1 MKNIS
6 LTYIALG
13 LLISFVSLCGL
24 RAGATPIED
33 YKGGF
38 PDELFHFA
46 RSLQSTM
53 VIAESMSISIPDLDA
68 NSLMKFSTRVDNIC
82 ELGYEYRPGCPDYYE
97 TIKHNLFPFG
107 SGKIRGSGVY
117 LMHGLIQLLLPE
129 VSVQSRL
136 IFGRVFAICIGVA
149 LIYVVYGLA
158 NLLFNDNRLSIA
170 SAALVGLMPSV
181 SNIISAVSTEG
192 PALLAVGILLLSSAN
207 IAIRGYSLPR
217 SLMFCLGVA
226 ACLFTKMTAIVS
238 LPIAA
243 LLLLQKAG
251 FRWRWILLTSL
262 FGFTIIAVTYRMYV
276 PENAGVAHWYME
288 RDPGEVSIHGT
299 PAKLAHQNYT
309 RSFSRY
315 SDGYMDNFGSY
326 SMSSSFLDQHNCISS
341 VSTSDTI
348 SKPLYFYEWQD
359 CATVYNWPI
368 LQFLPNNVASN
379 LAGKIITVGSW
390 VIVPEG
396 VVFQSPQ
403 IVLAYD
409 NSIQEL
415 WEGKRY
421 TGIGGWQFVSYEKKI
436 PENVSEIAVRLYV
449 PGKFSFWDSVILAEG
464 SFADSARPPVFDD
477 VTAASGQWSGSR
489 FTNLLKNGSGEKT
502 WAGVPSVIDD
512 LMNKYGSGTWAN
524 RLNGQLFTL
533 YDFERTSTG
542 YIDGLRAI
550 FVTFWGSFAGGD
562 WPGLARWHYVV
573 AIGFLM
579 LSVAGWMRYAWLHS
593 VIKPVVPQ
601 SIALPLFLLLVLYIV
616 VGLLRMEVSA
626 EWSPPLYYAT
636 ARFLLPAIIPV
647 VLLGLAGIDLLNSK
661 KISRLV
667 IAALV
672 VAVFMANTWMLLRV
686 ELPYFNCTSE
696 TRWTCTDL

>member
-1 MKNIS
+1 
-6 LTYIALG
+6 
-13 LLISFVSLCGL
+13 
-24 RAGATPIED
+24 
-33 YKGGF
+33 
-38 PDELFHFA
+38 
-46 RSLQSTM
+46 
-53 VIAESMSISIPDLDA
+53 
-68 NSLMKFSTRVDNIC
+68 
-82 ELGYEYRPGCPDYYE
+82 
-97 TIKHNLFPFG
+97 
-107 SGKIRGSGVY
+107 
-117 LMHGLIQLLLPE
+117 
-129 VSVQSRL
+129 
-136 IFGRVFAICIGVA
+136 
-149 LIYVVYGLA
+149 
-158 NLLFNDNRLSIA
+158 
-170 SAALVGLMPSV
+170 
-181 SNIISAVSTEG
+181 
-192 PALLAVGILLLSSAN
+192 
-207 IAIRGYSLPR
+207 YSLLR
-217 SLMFCLGVA
+217 LFGLVFGFV

-238 LPIAA
+238 LPIVA

-251 FRWRWILLTSL
+251 FRWRWIILSSL
-262 FGFTIIAVTYRMYV
+262 FGFTLIAVTYRTYV
-276 PENAGVAHWYME
+276 PESAGVAHWYLE

-299 PAKLAHQNYT
+299 PARLAHQNYT
-309 RSFSRY
+309 RSLSRY
-315 SDGYMDNFGSY
+315 SDDYTDNFGSY
-326 SMSSSFLDQHNCISS
+326 SMSSSFVDHTRCISE
-341 VSTSDTI
+341 DM
-348 SKPLYFYEWQD
+348 QD
-359 CATVYNWPI
+359 CAAVFNWPI

-449 PGKFSFWDSVILAEG
+449 PGKLAFWDGVIFAEG

-573 AIGFLM
+573 PIGFLI
-579 LSVAGWMRYAWLHS
+579 LSVVGWVRYAWLHS
-593 VIKPVVPQ
+593 VINPVVAS
-601 SIALPLFLLLVLYIV
+601 SIALPLFLLVVLYIV
-616 VGLLRMEVSA
+616 VGVLRMEISA
-626 EWSPPLYYAT
+626 EWSTPLYYAT
-636 ARFLLPAIIPV
+636 ARFLLPSIIPV

>member
-1 MKNIS
+1 MKNLS

-13 LLISFVSLCGL
+13 LLISFVSLSGL

-33 YKGGF
+33 DKGGF

-46 RSLQSTM
+46 RSLQSSM
-53 VIAESMSISIPDLDA
+53 VIAESMTISTPDLDA

-82 ELGYEYRPGCPDYYE
+82 ELGYEDRLACPEFFE
-97 TIKHNLFPFG
+97 TRVHNLIPAG
-107 SGKIRGSGVY
+107 SGAIRGSGVY

-129 VSVQSRL
+129 ISVQSRL

-149 LIYVVYGLA
+149 LIYVVYSLA
-158 NLLFNDNRLSIA
+158 NLLFNDSRLAIA

-207 IAIRGYSLPR
+207 IVIRGYSGPR

-243 LLLLQKAG
+243 LLLVQKAG

-262 FGFTIIAVTYRMYV
+262 FGFTIIFVAYRPSV
-276 PENAGVAHWYME
+276 PDSAGVSHWYIE

-299 PAKLAHQNYT
+299 PATLAYQRYT
-309 RSFSRY
+309 KSLNLGLNESANNLGIW
-315 SDGYMDNFGSY
+315 SI
-326 SMSSSFLDQHNCISS
+326 SSSVCDVYGDQ
-341 VSTSDTI
+341 
-348 SKPLYFYEWQD
+348 KD
-359 CATVYNWPI
+359 CAANVPI
-368 LQFLPNNVASN
+368 LQFLPTDVASD
-379 LAGKIITVGSW
+379 LAGKIVTVGSW
-390 VIVPEG
+390 VFVSDDMEFRAPDLLFTYDNGRRDTLKGKLYTYTSEWQFVYYEAQIPEG
-396 VVFQSPQ
+396 VSDVAVKLYIPDVTVS
-403 IVLAYD
+403 
-409 NSIQEL
+409 S
-415 WEGKRY
+415 WEG
-421 TGIGGWQFVSYEKKI
+421 
-436 PENVSEIAVRLYV
+436 
-449 PGKFSFWDSVILAEG
+449 VILAEG
-464 SFADSARPPVFDD
+464 AFSGSGETPVFDN
-477 VTAASGQWSGSR
+477 VTADSGEWSGSR

-502 WAGVPSVIDD
+502 WTGVPSVIVN
-512 LMNKYGSGTWAN
+512 LMKKYGSGTWAN

-533 YDFERTSTG
+533 YDFDRTRAG

-579 LSVAGWMRYAWLHS
+579 LSVVGWMRYAWLHS
-593 VIKPVVPQ
+593 VIKPVVAP

-647 VLLGLAGIDLLNSK
+647 VLLGLAGINLLNSK

-672 VAVFMANTWMLLRV
+672 AAVFMANTWMFLRV

>member
-1 MKNIS
+1 MKNLS

-13 LLISFVSLCGL
+13 LLISFVSLSGL

-33 YKGGF
+33 DKGGF

-46 RSLQSTM
+46 RSLQSSM
-53 VIAESMSISIPDLDA
+53 VIAESMTISTPDLDA

-82 ELGYEYRPGCPDYYE
+82 ELGYEDRLACPEFFE
-97 TIKHNLFPFG
+97 TRVHNLIPAG
-107 SGKIRGSGVY
+107 SGAIRGSGVY

-129 VSVQSRL
+129 ISVQSRL

-149 LIYVVYGLA
+149 LIYVVYSLA
-158 NLLFNDNRLSIA
+158 NLLFDDSRLAIA

-207 IAIRGYSLPR
+207 IVIRGYSGPR

-243 LLLLQKAG
+243 LLLVQKAG

-262 FGFTIIAVTYRMYV
+262 FGFTIIFVAYRPSV
-276 PENAGVAHWYME
+276 PDSAGVSHWYIE

-299 PAKLAHQNYT
+299 PATLAYQRYT
-309 RSFSRY
+309 KSLNLGLNESANNLGVW
-315 SDGYMDNFGSY
+315 SI
-326 SMSSSFLDQHNCISS
+326 SSSVCDVYGDQ
-341 VSTSDTI
+341 
-348 SKPLYFYEWQD
+348 KD
-359 CATVYNWPI
+359 CAANVPI
-368 LQFLPNNVASN
+368 LQFLPTDVASD
-379 LAGKIITVGSW
+379 LAGKIVTVGSW
-390 VIVPEG
+390 VFVSDDMEFRAPDLLFTYDNGRRDTLKSKLYTYTSEWQFVYYEAQIPEG
-396 VVFQSPQ
+396 VSDVAVKLYIPDVTVS
-403 IVLAYD
+403 
-409 NSIQEL
+409 S
-415 WEGKRY
+415 WEG
-421 TGIGGWQFVSYEKKI
+421 
-436 PENVSEIAVRLYV
+436 
-449 PGKFSFWDSVILAEG
+449 VILAEG
-464 SFADSARPPVFDD
+464 AFSGSGETPVFDN
-477 VTAASGQWSGSR
+477 VTADSGEWSGSR

-502 WAGVPSVIDD
+502 WTGVPSVIVH
-512 LMNKYGSGTWAN
+512 LMKKYGSGTWAN

-533 YDFERTSTG
+533 YDFDRTRAG

-579 LSVAGWMRYAWLHS
+579 LSVVGWMRYAWLHS
-593 VIKPVVPQ
+593 VIKPVVAP

-647 VLLGLAGIDLLNSK
+647 VLLGLAGINLLNSK

-672 VAVFMANTWMLLRV
+672 AAVFMANTWMFLRV

>member
-1 MKNIS
+1 MKNLS

-13 LLISFVSLCGL
+13 LLISFVSLSGL

-33 YKGGF
+33 DKGGF

-46 RSLQSTM
+46 RSLQSSM
-53 VIAESMSISIPDLDA
+53 VIAESMTISTPDLDA

-82 ELGYEYRPGCPDYYE
+82 ELGYEDRLACPEFFE
-97 TIKHNLFPFG
+97 TRVHNLIPAG
-107 SGKIRGSGVY
+107 SGAIRGSGVY

-129 VSVQSRL
+129 ISVQSRL

-149 LIYVVYGLA
+149 LIYVVYSLA
-158 NLLFNDNRLSIA
+158 NLLFDDSRLAIA

-207 IAIRGYSLPR
+207 IVIRGYSGPR

-262 FGFTIIAVTYRMYV
+262 FGFTIIFVAYRPSV
-276 PENAGVAHWYME
+276 PDSAGVSHWYIE

-299 PAKLAHQNYT
+299 PATLAYQRYT
-309 RSFSRY
+309 KSLNLGLNESANNLGLW
-315 SDGYMDNFGSY
+315 SI
-326 SMSSSFLDQHNCISS
+326 SSSVCDVYGDQ
-341 VSTSDTI
+341 
-348 SKPLYFYEWQD
+348 KD
-359 CATVYNWPI
+359 CAANVPI
-368 LQFLPNNVASN
+368 LQFLPTDVASD
-379 LAGKIITVGSW
+379 LAGKIVTVGSW
-390 VIVPEG
+390 VFVSDDMEFRAPDLLFTYDNGRRDTLKGKLYTYTSEWQFVYYEAQIPEG
-396 VVFQSPQ
+396 VSDVAVKLYIPDVTVS
-403 IVLAYD
+403 
-409 NSIQEL
+409 S
-415 WEGKRY
+415 WEG
-421 TGIGGWQFVSYEKKI
+421 
-436 PENVSEIAVRLYV
+436 
-449 PGKFSFWDSVILAEG
+449 VILAEG
-464 SFADSARPPVFDD
+464 AFSGSGETPVFDN
-477 VTAASGQWSGSR
+477 VTADSGEWSGSR

-502 WAGVPSVIDD
+502 WTGVPSVIFN
-512 LMNKYGSGTWAN
+512 LMNKYGSGTWSN

-533 YDFERTSTG
+533 YDFDRTRAG

-579 LSVAGWMRYAWLHS
+579 LSVVGWMRYAWLHS
-593 VIKPVVPQ
+593 VIKPVVAP

-636 ARFLLPAIIPV
+636 ARFMLPAIIPV
-647 VLLGLAGIDLLNSK
+647 VLLGLAGINLLNSK

-667 IAALV
+667 IAALL
-672 VAVFMANTWMLLRV
+672 VAVFMANTWMFLRV